1 MKIDKQILDDLDDIK
16 RFCDF
21 VIGKNEIGSHEIV
34 YLEVLVKS
42 LHYDVVNGN
51 KKEQK

>member
-1 MKIDKQILDDLDDIK
+1 MKIDKKILDDLDDIK

-21 VIGKNEIGSHEIV
+21 VIGKIEIGCHEIV

-42 LHYDVVNGN
+42 LQYDVVHGD
-51 KKEQK
+51 KK